1 LKIFKYS
8 FIVSTSIDKAW
19 EFYTDIQHLK
29 IITPPNMNLKIVE
42 TTKQTIVEGQEA
54 IIEGKIIFLQRK
66 WRSKITYLKPYTYVD
81 EMLEGP
87 LKWKHTHLFKKIN
100 EFETNVID
108 EIEFEIPLGIFGKLF
123 EGFVLSKLTKI
134 FEYREISTKKQL
146 ENN

>member
-1 LKIFKYS
+1 
-8 FIVSTSIDKAW
+8 
-19 EFYTDIQHLK
+19 
-29 IITPPNMNLKIVE
+29 MNLKIVE

-66 WRSKITYLKPYTYVD
+66 WKSKITYLKPYTYVD

-108 EIEFEIPLGIFGKLF
+108 EIEFEIPFGIFGKLF